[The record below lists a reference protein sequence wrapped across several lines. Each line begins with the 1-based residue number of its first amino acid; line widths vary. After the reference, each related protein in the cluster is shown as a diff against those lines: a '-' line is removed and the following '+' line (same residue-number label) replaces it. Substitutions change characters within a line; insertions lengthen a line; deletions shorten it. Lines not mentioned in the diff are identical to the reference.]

1 MFPKF
6 LLARR
11 GGLGLLVV
19 VATLVLASCNGVTHE
34 RFEPVRYRLMA
45 MVETPEGL
53 RSGSSVIE
61 VTWAMSRTSPP
72 LGGSG
77 YTVKGEAAAVD
88 LPGGQTLF
96 VLLRS
101 AEDVDWAAWVIK
113 RIPTAGMV
121 EQAKPTPSN
130 RAAQIA
136 SEKRYL
142 DLVRADRGIHAVWKP
157 EPPHNLPGLSVP
169 YFVRFRDIRD
179 PKSVEQVDPAD
190 LAKSFGPGVS
200 LKSLTVQVTDDPV
213 TTGIEKRLG
222 WLASIQHS
230 LVKQDLSVPAGVPL
244 PFGVSIG
251 PGDFSRGIAR

>member
-1 MFPKF
+1 MSPEF
-6 LLARR
+6 LMARR
-11 GGLGLLVV
+11 GVMGLLAVA
-19 VATLVLASCNGVTHE
+19 ATLVLASCHGVTHA

-45 MVETPEGL
+45 TVETPEGL

-113 RIPTAGMV
+113 RIPTAGMI
-121 EQAKPTPSN
+121 EQAKPAPGD
-130 RAAQIA
+130 RAEQIA

-142 DLVRADRGIHAVWKP
+142 DLVRVDRGVHAVWRP
-157 EPPHNLPGLSVP
+157 ELPHNLPGLSVP
-169 YFVRFRDIRD
+169 YFVRFRDIAD
-179 PKSVEQVDPAD
+179 PKSVEQIDPAD

-200 LKSLTVQVTDDPV
+200 LKSLTVQVTDAPV
-213 TTGIEKRLG
+213 TKGIEKTMG
-222 WLASIQHS
+222 WLETVGRQRATLI
-230 LVKQDLSVPAGVPL
+230 PNP
-244 PFGVSIG
+244 P
-251 PGDFSRGIAR
+251 

>member
-1 MFPKF
+1 MSQEFMM
-6 LLARR
+6 ARR
-11 GGLGLLVV
+11 GAMGLLAVA
-19 VATLVLASCNGVTHE
+19 ATLVLASCHGVTHE

-88 LPGGQTLF
+88 LPDGQTLF

-113 RIPTAGMV
+113 RIPTAGMI
-121 EQAKPTPSN
+121 EQAKPTPSD
-130 RAAQIA
+130 RAARIA

-142 DLVRADRGIHAVWKP
+142 DLVRADRGAHAVWRL
-157 EPPHNLPGLSVP
+157 EPPHNLPGLSIP
-169 YFVRFRDIRD
+169 YFVRFRDLSD
-179 PKSVEQVDPAD
+179 PKSVEQVDPDD
-190 LAKSFGPGVS
+190 LAKSFGPRVW
-200 LKSLTVQVTDDPV
+200 LKSLTVQVTDAPV
-213 TTGIEKRLG
+213 TTGIAKRLG
-222 WLASIQHS
+222 WLNTHAGSLLQYPSQTPISEIPEVYRLTNRAFEQGVIQ
-230 LVKQDLSVPAGVPL
+230 
-244 PFGVSIG
+244 
-251 PGDFSRGIAR
+251 